1 MTSPKNRWAMTA
13 VVAILAGSCSMAVF
27 AAAPQ
32 AKKSIPA
39 TPPQAEAPNRG
50 QAYYHYSLAHL
61 YVELAQAYNR
71 QDYLTK
77 AVEQYKLAMKFD
89 PNSSHLNSELAELYF
104 QTGRT
109 SDAMD
114 ELEEVIKR
122 SPEDVDARRLLGRIY
137 VRSLGEPAQ
146 GNSQRRSQSETL
158 KRAIAQFEKIA
169 EVDPKDAESLL
180 VLGRLYRLSS
190 DYTKAEATLKKALA
204 LEPENEE
211 VLVTLAE
218 LYSDLG
224 DAKGAAELLEK
235 LSTRNNNPRLLA
247 RLGES
252 YEKSREH
259 AKAADVYRRALERD
273 PKNADYMKALGSNL
287 MFADQLDEAIKVL
300 ESAVQADPQDPATF
314 LRLGQAYR
322 QKRDYDKAL
331 ESLKKAQG
339 LAPDSMEVT
348 YNLALLNEVQ
358 GRPEEAARLLKKL
371 LEDTAKPAGAEY
383 TTREKANRSI
393 FVERLGF
400 LSRGQE
406 KYAEAE
412 QYFRQLVDLDA
423 DGAGRA
429 YANIIDTLKQARD
442 YKRAREEADAAVKKY
457 PQDTLLKM
465 ARASLLADLG
475 SVDEGV
481 AALKSVLAAAPEKSD
496 NPGESK
502 REIWTS
508 LAQIY
513 ERGRRFTEAVDAAAE
528 VEKLSSTKEQK
539 EFAYFLRGSIFER
552 QKKFDQA
559 EVWFKKALEVNPD
572 SAMTL
577 NYLGYM
583 WADKGM
589 HLDEAVKMI
598 ARALEID
605 PQNGAYMD
613 SLGWAYFRQGKM
625 DLAEQYLVKA
635 TQRVGRDATI
645 KDHLADVYFKTG
657 RIREALREWQGS
669 LNEYQKALPGEN
681 DPEEVAKV
689 QKKLEDAKVRLAQ
702 EQGKAK

>member
-1 MTSPKNRWAMTA
+1 MISLKTRWAT
-13 VVAILAGSCSMAVF
+13 VVLVAIVAGSLC
-27 AAAPQ
+27 AAEPQ
-32 AKKSIPA
+32 AKKNTPA
-39 TPPQAEAPNRG
+39 PPTPEASNRG

-89 PNSSHLNSELAELYF
+89 PNSAMLNSELAELYF

-122 SPEDVDARRLLGRIY
+122 NPENTDARRLLGRIY
-137 VRSLGEPAQ
+137 VRSMGEPGQ
-146 GNSQRRSQSETL
+146 GNAQRRSQSETL
-158 KRAIAQFEKIA
+158 KRAIAQFEKITELDA
-169 EVDPKDAESLL
+169 KDAESLL
-180 VLGRLYRLSS
+180 VLGRLYRLSN
-190 DYTKAEATLKKALA
+190 DFTKAEATLKKALA

-211 VLVTLAE
+211 ALVTLAE

-235 LSTRNNNPRLLA
+235 LSSRNNNPRLLA
-247 RLGES
+247 RLGQS
-252 YEKSREH
+252 YEQSREH
-259 AKAADVYRRALERD
+259 VKAADAFRKALERD
-273 PKNADYMKALGSNL
+273 PKNADYMKSLGSNL
-287 MFADQLDEAIKVL
+287 LFADQHDEAIKVL
-300 ESAVQADPQDPATF
+300 ESAAQADPQDPNTF

-339 LAPDSMEVT
+339 LAPDSMEVA

-383 TTREKANRSI
+383 TTREKSNRAI

-400 LSRGQE
+400 LCRGQE
-406 KYAEAE
+406 KYVEAE
-412 QYFRQLVDLDA
+412 QHFRQLVDLDP
-423 DGAGRA
+423 DNGGRA
-429 YANIIDTLKQARD
+429 YANIIDTLRQARD

-465 ARASLLADLG
+465 TRASLLADLG
-475 SVDEGV
+475 SVDEAV
-481 AALKSVLAAAPEKSD
+481 ATLRSLAATAPEKSE

-502 REIWTS
+502 REVWTS
-508 LAQIY
+508 LAQVY
-513 ERGRRFTEAVDAAAE
+513 ERARRYPESLDAAAE
-528 VEKLSSTKEQK
+528 VEKLAITKEQK

-552 QKKFDQA
+552 QKKIDQA
-559 EVWFKKALEVNPD
+559 EVWFRKALELNPD

-583 WADKGM
+583 WADKNL

-613 SLGWAYFRQGKM
+613 SLGWAYFRQNKM

-635 TQRVGRDATI
+635 SQRVPRDATI

-657 RIREALREWQGS
+657 RIREALREWQSS

-681 DPEEVAKV
+681 DPDEIAKV

-702 EQGKAK
+702 EQGKTK

>member
-1 MTSPKNRWAMTA
+1 MISRKTRWAT
-13 VVAILAGSCSMAVF
+13 VVLVAMIAGSLC

-32 AKKSIPA
+32 AKRNSPA
-39 TPPQAEAPNRG
+39 PPAESSSRG

-89 PNSSHLNSELAELYF
+89 PNSSLLNSELAELYF

-122 SPEDVDARRLLGRIY
+122 NPENADARRLLGRIY
-137 VRSLGEPAQ
+137 VRSLGEPGQ
-146 GNSQRRSQSETL
+146 GSPQRRSQGDTL
-158 KRAIAQFEKIA
+158 KRAIAQFEKITELDA
-169 EVDPKDAESLL
+169 KDAESLL
-180 VLGRLYRLSS
+180 VLGRLYRLSN
-190 DYTKAEATLKKALA
+190 DFTKSEATLKKALA

-211 VLVTLAE
+211 ALVTLAE

-235 LSTRNNNPRLLA
+235 LSGRNNNPRLLA

-259 AKAADVYRRALERD
+259 AKAAEAFRKALERD

-287 MFADQLDEAIKVL
+287 LGADQLDEAIKVL
-300 ESAVQADPQDPATF
+300 ESAALADPQDPATF

-322 QKRDYDKAL
+322 QKRDYDKSL

-348 YNLALLNEVQ
+348 YHLALLNEVQ

-371 LEDTAKPAGAEY
+371 LDDTAKPAGAEY
-383 TTREKANRSI
+383 TVREKANRSI

-412 QYFRQLVDLDA
+412 QYFRQLVELDSES
-423 DGAGRA
+423 GGRA
-429 YANIIDTLKQARD
+429 YANIIDTLRQARD

-457 PQDTLLKM
+457 PQDSLLKITQ
-465 ARASLLADLG
+465 ASLLADLG
-475 SVDEGV
+475 SVDEAV
-481 AALKSVLAAAPEKSD
+481 ATLKSLAATAPEKSD

-502 REIWTS
+502 REVLTS

-513 ERGRRFTEAVDAAAE
+513 DRARRFPESLDAASE
-528 VEKLSSTKEQK
+528 VEKLASTKEQK
-539 EFAYFLRGSIFER
+539 EFAYFLRGSILER
-552 QKKFDQA
+552 QKKIDEA
-559 EVWFKKALEVNPD
+559 EVWFRKALELNPD

-583 WADKGM
+583 WADKGL

-598 ARALEID
+598 TRALEID
-605 PQNGAYMD
+605 PQSGAYMD
-613 SLGWAYFRQGKM
+613 SLGWAYFRQNKM

-635 TQRVGRDATI
+635 SQRVPRDATI
-645 KDHLADVYFKTG
+645 RDHLADLYFKTG
-657 RIREALREWQGS
+657 RIREALREWQSS

-681 DPEEVAKV
+681 DPEEIAKV

-702 EQGKAK
+702 EQGKTK